1 MNGLVLRSLAL
12 TGLALALI
20 APAAP
25 AGAADPYNID
35 VILNLTGPGTFL
47 GKAEELSISLL
58 EKRIN
63 ASGGIKGRPVHFVIH
78 DDQTQPS
85 TTIQLMT
92 QSIADKAPVVLGSS
106 LAANCLATFP
116 LVKAGPVQYCYS
128 PSVYPPAGTFGFT
141 SGTATKDV
149 ALAYVRFFRSK
160 GWKRMAMISSTD
172 ASGQDADESFAQALA
187 LPENKDGVTM
197 ISQQHF
203 GGSDLSVLAQIAT
216 IKSAN
221 PQVLVAYAP
230 GTPFGT
236 LLKGIQQASLEVPV
250 VTGTGNMSYAE
261 MKQYADVLPKDLY
274 FPGAPVFAA
283 LTSGGKAN
291 PAETEFIN
299 AFKSVDVK
307 PDQLNTFAWDSTEI
321 AISALKSLGTSATPE
336 QVRAYIAGLTTYDG
350 VLGRYDFKSSPQR
363 GLDVRDVEI
372 VRWDAGKQGW
382 TGASD
387 LGGFN
392 GR

>member
-187 LPENKDGVTM
+187 LPEN
-197 ISQQHF
+197 S
-203 GGSDLSVLAQIAT
+203 
-216 IKSAN
+216 
-221 PQVLVAYAP
+221 
-230 GTPFGT
+230 
-236 LLKGIQQASLEVPV
+236 
-250 VTGTGNMSYAE
+250 
-261 MKQYADVLPKDLY
+261 
-274 FPGAPVFAA
+274 
-283 LTSGGKAN
+283 
-291 PAETEFIN
+291 
-299 AFKSVDVK
+299 
-307 PDQLNTFAWDSTEI
+307 
-321 AISALKSLGTSATPE
+321 ISAVATSACSRKSP
-336 QVRAYIAGLTTYDG
+336 RSNRRI
-350 VLGRYDFKSSPQR
+350 RKCSSPTRPAHRSARCSR
-363 GLDVRDVEI
+363 GSSRP
-372 VRWDAGKQGW
+372 
-382 TGASD
+382 ASRC
-387 LGGFN
+387 LS
-392 GR
+392 